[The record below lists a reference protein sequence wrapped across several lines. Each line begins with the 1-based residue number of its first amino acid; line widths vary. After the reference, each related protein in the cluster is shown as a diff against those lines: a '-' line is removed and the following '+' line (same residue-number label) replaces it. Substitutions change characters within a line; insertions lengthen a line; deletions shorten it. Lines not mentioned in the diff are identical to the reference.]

1 MIRIVREESLRDE
14 LIEKGRERRK
24 LFSWDHTA
32 EKLWDSVQQVLDTH
46 A

>member
-1 MIRIVREESLRDE
+1 MIRIVREKGLREE
-14 LIEKGRERRK
+14 LIEKGRERRE

-32 EKLWDSVQQVLDTH
+32 EKLWDSVTKVLGPD